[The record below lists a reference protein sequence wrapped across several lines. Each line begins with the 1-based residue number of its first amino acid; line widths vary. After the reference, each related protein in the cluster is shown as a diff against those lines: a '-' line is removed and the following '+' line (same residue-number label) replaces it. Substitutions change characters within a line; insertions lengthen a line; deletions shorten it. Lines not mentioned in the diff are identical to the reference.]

1 MGKKHS
7 AVKALDKSLTRK
19 SLLLQNNN
27 DDSDKESFARQAEIL
42 PLKIHSSKSTLFL
55 YKHQVNLRQ
64 LRITTQKMKFFI
76 KDFFSKY
83 EDSKAFRSFYED
95 SIIFEYFRLMNS
107 FMTEFP

>member
-1 MGKKHS
+1 M
-7 AVKALDKSLTRK
+7 
-19 SLLLQNNN
+19 LQNNN
-27 DDSDKESFARQAEIL
+27 DDNDKESSARRAEIL
-42 PLKIHSSKSTLFL
+42 PSKMSALFL
-55 YKHQVNLRQ
+55 YKHQVNLCQ